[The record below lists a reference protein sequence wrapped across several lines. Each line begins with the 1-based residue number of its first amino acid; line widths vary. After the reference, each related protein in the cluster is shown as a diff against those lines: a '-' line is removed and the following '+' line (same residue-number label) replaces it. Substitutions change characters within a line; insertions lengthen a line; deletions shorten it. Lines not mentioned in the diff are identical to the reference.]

1 MSDFLFTSESVSMG
15 HPDKV
20 SDQISDGILD
30 ALIAVDAQSFCE
42 WKGTARYWDVTDGQP
57 RVARAAWSYPDA
69 GDRFAAIAG
78 CIAFYCDRL
87 DCRVD
92 GLLAMTGEETT
103 KGMKYTK
110 KTSEN

>member
-1 MSDFLFTSESVSMG
+1 VDF
-15 HPDKV
+15 
-20 SDQISDGILD
+20 D

-42 WKGTARYWDVTDGQP
+42 WKGTARYWDVTDGQR

-92 GLLAMTGEETT
+92 GQRAFAQPGGFYGGWVTPDIVGPFKGEPGTQ
-103 KGMKYTK
+103 GW
-110 KTSEN
+110 